1 VEGFVFQ
8 WDKACDAM
16 PALRPASKILGMLLL
31 LFLMFVLIPAIFRI
45 VNENRPHPNRPTDF
59 DAVSGK
65 YLTSND
71 TNLDPADTFHNV
83 ETKKLMKAVKPSYI
97 EFPAKQDENIVHA
110 KMAPGIG
117 EGAGDFLKE
126 EDWDYKVEVAYIVD
140 SAYGRHRLKI
150 DTGVFVDSREL
161 HQVSYHT
168 QKVTLDPP
176 FNNRAALENY
186 NVQVRTLKSLVTSC
200 TYYRMELFGQERLI
214 LGGTGGQINS
224 SCQN

>member
-1 VEGFVFQ
+1 MEGLVFQ

-16 PALRPASKILGMLLL
+16 PALRPAAKIGGILFLV
-31 LFLMFVLIPAIFRI
+31 FLMFVVIPASKKV
-45 VNENRPHPNRPTDF
+45 VNEYRPHPNRPTDF
-59 DAVSGK
+59 DAVSGE
-65 YLTSND
+65 YFASAD

-83 ETKKLMKAVKPSYI
+83 EADKLKAAVKPAYS
-97 EFPAKQDENIVHA
+97 EVPVNRKEDIVHA
-110 KMAPGIG
+110 ELAPGIG

-126 EDWDYKVEVAYIVD
+126 DEWDYKVEVAYIVD

-150 DTGVFVDSREL
+150 DTGVFVDTRDL
-161 HQVSYHT
+161 HEVSYHT

-186 NVQVRTLKSLVTSC
+186 NVQVRTLKSLVNSC

-224 SCQN
+224 SC